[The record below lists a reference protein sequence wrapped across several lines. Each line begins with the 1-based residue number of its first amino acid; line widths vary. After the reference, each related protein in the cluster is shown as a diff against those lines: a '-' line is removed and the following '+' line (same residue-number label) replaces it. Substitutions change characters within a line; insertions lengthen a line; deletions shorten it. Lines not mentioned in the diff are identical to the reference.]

1 MTQKTILFAG
11 HGSGLNG
18 AERCMNETAAALV
31 RLGYRVH
38 VLLPSTGPL
47 LPLLQKSGV
56 TAVHVGS
63 IPWWIDLGTRY
74 GWLDKLKRLLRIGM
88 SAIQT
93 AALLRKLKPE
103 IVISNT
109 IAIPTPALAAF
120 LLGIPHVWYVHELG
134 REDHGYHFLFSEA
147 VSTRLISFLSS
158 LVLVNSRSV
167 ATKFSKAVPASK
179 LRLIPYAVNVPQK
192 FAQYREDLRKTGSY
206 SLIIAGRVTPAKG
219 QLQAVQAASLLIR
232 HHKIKDFKLMILGA
246 QPGDVHVRD
255 IEAFVEAEHLRT
267 HVEILPFSAAPLEL
281 IRSCDVLLMCSRYE
295 AFGRVTVEA
304 MKLGL
309 AVVGSNTGGTLDIV
323 QHDVNGLLYEAG
335 DVQDLA
341 RKIAEILLDPIKR
354 MRLSLN
360 ATMHAN
366 KTFSEYTHER
376 AIDEA
381 LQFALS
387 PPQAREV
394 GSTRGAQK
402 GAHEAGTPET
412 SSNNPRSRG
421 VAIQN

>member
-74 GWLDKLKRLLRIGM
+74 RWLDKFKRLLRTGT
-88 SAIQT
+88 SAMRT

-109 IAIPTPALAAF
+109 IAIPTPAIAAF

-134 REDHGYHFLFSEA
+134 REDHGYHFLFGEA
-147 VSTRLISFLSS
+147 VSTRLISLLSS

-167 ATKFSKAVPASK
+167 AAKFSKTVPAGK
-179 LRLIPYAVNVPQK
+179 LRLIPYAVSVPQK
-192 FAQYREDLRKTGSY
+192 FAQYRENLRKTGPY

-219 QLQAVQAASLLIR
+219 QLQAVMAASLLLR
-232 HHKIKDFKLMILGA
+232 HHRITNFKLVILGA
-246 QPGDVHVRD
+246 QPSDTHVRALETLVNND
-255 IEAFVEAEHLRT
+255 GLQS
-267 HVEILPFSAAPLEL
+267 HVEILPFSEDPLEL
-281 IRSCDVLLMCSRYE
+281 IRSCDVLLMCSRCE

-341 RKIAEILLDPIKR
+341 RKIAEIILDPIRR

-360 ATMHAN
+360 ATMHAH
-366 KTFSEYTHER
+366 KTFSEHTHER
-376 AIDEA
+376 ALDEA
-381 LQFALS
+381 LRFAVS
-387 PPQAREV
+387 PPKAHPRS
-394 GSTRGAQK
+394 STKAEQTTHK
-402 GAHEAGTPET
+402 PET
-412 SSNNPRSRG
+412 NSNNARAG
-421 VAIQN
+421 AVAIEN